1 MNMTPEQILK
11 LLRIQKTIPQDPVS
25 WPVEWTTIAY
35 KDYEQA
41 SEIKVDTYQL
51 TSLKETPSD
60 IISLI
65 ARRASGYDFKNPL
78 TAEEIFLVLSSAS
91 REKNKETKQ
100 RMYPSGGALYP
111 LEIYFVQQENGHLSK
126 GVYHFSQVNNELT
139 RIKTFSEESEDIFEE
154 GHSYYGMTSYLAITY
169 LPERNNNK
177 YGYQGISLAYVE
189 AGTLLQNISLLA
201 TALSIQ
207 TRILAGFSDTRVR
220 ERLDLGKNE
229 EFPLLLVAISK

>member
-1 MNMTPEQILK
+1 MNMTPEILIR
-11 LLRIQKTIPQDPVS
+11 LLSLMKEIPEDSSTWPPEWLTIS
-25 WPVEWTTIAY
+25 Y
-35 KDYEQA
+35 KDYEQSLRVPLNTDTLA
-41 SEIKVDTYQL
+41 SLEDSQREIT
-51 TSLKETPSD
+51 
-60 IISLI
+60 SLI
-65 ARRASGYDFKNPL
+65 AKRTSGSHFNKPL
-78 TAEEIFLVLSSAS
+78 SPEEIFFLLSSAS

-100 RMYPSGGALYP
+100 RMYPSGGARYP
-111 LEIYFVQQENGHLSK
+111 LELYFVQQGR
-126 GVYHFSQVNNELT
+126 GIIPCGTYHFSQVNNELT
-139 RIKTFSEESEDIFEE
+139 RIKTFSEESEDIFEK
-154 GHSYYGMTSYLAITY
+154 GHSYYGMTSYLTITY

-220 ERLDLGKNE
+220 DRLDLGKNE